1 MEAHTQQCYKGLSI
15 YRGGYVLSPGLLKTH
30 NTECIPASFLLW
42 LVTQIDIEE
51 NFGGGLLMCPA
62 VLFLA
67 LIQTLGQSFS
77 FFYFNQDRF
86 CSL

>member
-15 YRGGYVLSPGLLKTH
+15 YRGGYVLSSYPWSSFKTH

-51 NFGGGLLMCPA
+51 NFGGGC
-62 VLFLA
+62 
-67 LIQTLGQSFS
+67 
-77 FFYFNQDRF
+77 
-86 CSL
+86 